1 VTSRAA
7 AARGP
12 ATFASFFEALRRA
25 GVPTSIRE
33 YLDLLTA
40 VDRGLARFDVEAF
53 YHLSRAVLVKD
64 ERHFDRFDQVFAHVF
79 RGLESPPDA
88 ATVDIPK
95 EWLSILA
102 ELNLSDEEKARI
114 QAMGGLDKLLET
126 LRQRLEEQKGRH
138 QGGSKWVGT
147 AGTSPYGSGG
157 YNPEGVRIGDEG
169 ERQGRAVKVWER
181 REFKDLAGDVE
192 LGTRAIKLALRRLR
206 RFAREGAAEELD
218 LPGTIGATARNGG
231 LLDLKLVPERRNAA
245 KVLLLLDV
253 GGSMDP
259 HVRRCERL
267 FSAARGE
274 FRHLEHFYFHNCVY
288 ESLWRENRR
297 RHDRRIDTWEIINTY
312 PPDWRVVIVGDAAM
326 APYELTAPGGSV
338 EHYNPEAGEVW
349 LRRLVRAFPRAV
361 WINPVAPTRWRY
373 FDSVGGV
380 TEILDG
386 RMYPMTLEGL
396 DAAMRE
402 LT

>member
-1 VTSRAA
+1 MAVAA
-7 AARGP
+7 ACAP

-64 ERHFDRFDQVFAHVF
+64 ERHFNRFDQVFAHVF

-88 ATVDIPK
+88 AMADIPK
-95 EWLSILA
+95 EWIAVIA
-102 ELNLSDEEKARI
+102 ELNLSDEEKAQI

-231 LLDLKLVPERRNAA
+231 LLDLKLVPERHNAA

-297 RHDRRIDTWEIINTY
+297 RHDRRIDTWEIIHTY

-349 LRRLVRAFPRAV
+349 LRRLARAFPRTV
-361 WINPVAPTRWRY
+361 WINP
-373 FDSVGGV
+373 
-380 TEILDG
+380 
-386 RMYPMTLEGL
+386 
-396 DAAMRE
+396 
-402 LT
+402 